1 MWLWV
6 ELTGIGLWEP
16 CLPERHCWVGLAP
29 SRKARPFRGAMSS
42 RLYIMESRHYIGW
55 RDCPEFWTSL
65 AAGGFPR
72 EPV

>member
-6 ELTGIGLWEP
+6 ELTGFGLQVP
-16 CLPERHCWVGLAP
+16 SLPERLLLGGIRTQKESAP
-29 SRKARPFRGAMSS
+29 FHGPLSTT
-42 RLYIMESRHYIGW
+42 LYIMESRHYIGW